1 MRTAIRTFAA
11 RDHFGTTTS
20 EVPKDAGISQGYLYR
35 LFPDKEA
42 LFTAVIDYCTA
53 RTREGFAE
61 AVATVN
67 STDPQEILAS
77 VKRSFRGFVADR
89 DLLMILMH
97 GNCAAR
103 EPAIGEAVRVCYAKQ
118 VENLQAV
125 SGASDEQVR
134 RYFAD
139 EFLAGVMRAVG
150 AEGVDA
156 LWARTLR
163 GPNL

>member
-1 MRTAIRTFAA
+1 M
-11 RDHFGTTTS
+11 
-20 EVPKDAGISQGYLYR
+20 
-35 LFPDKEA
+35 
-42 LFTAVIDYCTA
+42 
-53 RTREGFAE
+53 
-61 AVATVN
+61 
-67 STDPQEILAS
+67 
-77 VKRSFRGFVADR
+77 
-89 DLLMILMH
+89 
-97 GNCAAR
+97 
-103 EPAIGEAVRVCYAKQ
+103 
-118 VENLQAV
+118 